1 MKTLTRP
8 FVLHL
13 IVALLTFKIGVLAA
27 IMLGHFNP
35 LDRHYGRHHRG
46 HRCGEHQQLWTPP
59 PPPLPPAPVAPE
71 AVLPPRIIYPVYR
84 PEQTFDKTAR
94 PFHQRATPLLPS
106 FEDEGEPK
114 SSGAAA
120 PAHRSR

>member
-8 FVLHL
+8 FVLRL

-27 IMLGHFNP
+27 ITLGHFDP
-35 LDRHYGRHHRG
+35 LDGHHWRP
-46 HRCGEHQQLWTPP
+46 HRVRRCGEHQQWWTPP
-59 PPPLPPAPVAPE
+59 TPPPAPVAPD

-94 PFHQRATPLLPS
+94 PFRPRATPVLPS
-106 FEDEGEPK
+106 FEDEGELK
-114 SSGAAA
+114 STGAA